1 MKRSRLFLAFVVAIS
16 LIAAPSFAA
25 VKAGAKCTKAGAT
38 STTGGKKYTCVKSG
52 SKLVWNKG
60 VAVKAAAKPNLNPV
74 FKPTTPSQP
83 VIPNPVDNTTCSK
96 VNEEV
101 TTSSGLFKCILRSDG
116 QLFWS
121 KSNPPPVLNEKCPK
135 LDQEIL
141 TSDGILKCQLRS
153 DGQLAWSSNKPAPVT
168 PTPTP
173 TPAPTREAQLPVEGT
188 SCSKIGAK
196 VVGNNGYMRCIWQG
210 GPTNDFLKNIIW
222 RYYPITKV
230 SSSKS
235 NNYTTTP
242 VEKEPCAVSGD
253 TFDIPGGILE
263 CRWINGG
270 KLQWIRIS
278 ATKSTFT
285 NAKSPV
291 SIEVCKLK
299 NRDSVADQSGRNS
312 GIYVGFP
319 AVNTDRHRMNLKG
332 ENEILIVP
340 IDFPDFQGGNE
351 VLAQLEY
358 DKKWMTDWYQY
369 FSNGQSKFNV
379 TTVDKWL
386 RMPKE
391 RSAYPSDAKTKDAFA
406 ADHGRRMAD
415 QAQPFINEI
424 TKLVDLRKFSTV
436 FFFYPDGEITFGDFI
451 IRNQWFK
458 AKEGDVQLNLFSW
471 GASLEGMETLK
482 WSYYIHETLHDFGIS
497 MHAPGNGWPMSIG
510 TNQSG
515 ISLALNPWEQFLFD
529 WLPADQIYC
538 DDIATLKST
547 TISLSPIE
555 REDRQTKMAVIKL
568 SPTRAIVVESH
579 GIDKW
584 SNFKFGDR
592 EFPPGFYSVMAYVVD
607 LDKNTAAPINYDA
620 SSRSNDEWAWAVWQ
634 KVEGARSNQ
643 FNLNVGDQKN
653 LADYVAVLG
662 DSFVIEG
669 VRIKFVGTG
678 DYETIEISKA

>member
-74 FKPTTPSQP
+74 FKPTTPTQP
-83 VIPNPVDNTTCSK
+83 ATVNPVENAVCTKVDEEIRTT
-96 VNEEV
+96 
-101 TTSSGLFKCILRSDG
+101 SGLFKCQLRSDG

-121 KSNPPPVLNEKCPK
+121 KSNPPPVINEKCPK

-141 TSDGILKCQLRS
+141 TSDGMLKCEQRS
-153 DGQLAWSSNKPAPVT
+153 DGQLVWGMKKQTPIAPAPT

-173 TPAPTREAQLPVEGT
+173 TPTVTLPLQDSQCT
-188 SCSKIGAK
+188 KIGEK
-196 VVGNNGYMRCIWQG
+196 VFGNNGYMKCIWSG
-210 GPTNDFLKNIIW
+210 GPTNDFLKNVVW
-222 RYYPITKV
+222 RFYPVIKV

-242 VEKEPCAVSGD
+242 VEKAPCAISGD
-253 TFDIPGGILE
+253 TYDVAGGILE

-270 KLQWIRIS
+270 KLQWIKIN
-278 ATKSTFT
+278 TVKSTFT

-291 SIEVCKLK
+291 SIDMCKLQ
-299 NRDSVADQSGRNS
+299 NSASVADRTGRNAS
-312 GIYVGFP
+312 GLVGFP
-319 AVNTDRHRMNLKG
+319 LVNTDRHRMNLKG
-332 ENEILIVP
+332 SNEVLIVP
-340 IDFPDFQGGNE
+340 IDFPDFPGGNE

-391 RSAYPSDAKTKDAFA
+391 RAAYPSDAKTKDAFA

-415 QAQPFINEI
+415 QAQPFIDEI
-424 TKLVDLRKFSTV
+424 TKVVDLRKFSTV
-436 FFFYPDGEITFGDFI
+436 YFFYPNGEITFVDFI
-451 IRNQWFK
+451 IRNQMFK
-458 AKEGDVQLNLFSW
+458 TKEGEVQLNLFSW
-471 GASLEGMETLK
+471 GKNLEGMETLK
-482 WSYYIHETLHDFGIS
+482 WSYYIHETMHDFGIS
-497 MHAPGNGWPMSIG
+497 MHAPGNGWPLSIG

-538 DDIATLKST
+538 DDFATLKNA
-547 TISLSPIE
+547 TISLSPVE
-555 REDRQTKMAVIKL
+555 REDRQTKMAVIRL
-568 SPTRAIVVESH
+568 TPTKAIVVESH

-584 SNFKFGDR
+584 SDFKFGDR
-592 EFPPGFYSVMAYVVD
+592 EFPPGFYSVMAYIVD
-607 LDKNTAAPINYDA
+607 LDKNAAPPINSDGT
-620 SSRSNDEWAWAVWQ
+620 SLGNDEWAWAVWQ
-634 KVEGARSNQ
+634 KPAGTRSNQ
-643 FNLNVGDQKN
+643 FNINVGDRKN

>member
-74 FKPTTPSQP
+74 FKPTTPTQP
-83 VIPNPVDNTTCSK
+83 ATVNPVENAVCTKVDEEIRTT
-96 VNEEV
+96 
-101 TTSSGLFKCILRSDG
+101 SGLFKCQLRSDG

-121 KSNPPPVLNEKCPK
+121 KSNPPPVINEKCPK

-141 TSDGILKCQLRS
+141 TSDGMLKCEQRS
-153 DGQLAWSSNKPAPVT
+153 DGQLVWGMKKQTPIAPAPT

-173 TPAPTREAQLPVEGT
+173 TPTVTLPLQDSQCT
-188 SCSKIGAK
+188 KIGEK
-196 VVGNNGYMRCIWQG
+196 VFGNNGYMKCIWSG
-210 GPTNDFLKNIIW
+210 GPTNDFLKNVVW
-222 RYYPITKV
+222 RFYPVTKV

-242 VEKEPCAVSGD
+242 VEKAPCAISGD
-253 TFDIPGGILE
+253 TYDVAGGILE

-270 KLQWIRIS
+270 KLQWIKIN
-278 ATKSTFT
+278 TVKSTFT

-291 SIEVCKLK
+291 SIDMCKLQ
-299 NRDSVADQSGRNS
+299 NSASVADRTGRNAS
-312 GIYVGFP
+312 GLVGFP
-319 AVNTDRHRMNLKG
+319 LVNTDRHRMNLKG
-332 ENEILIVP
+332 SNEVLIVP
-340 IDFPDFQGGNE
+340 IDFPDFPGGNE

-391 RSAYPSDAKTKDAFA
+391 RAAYPSDAKTKDAFA

-415 QAQPFINEI
+415 QAQPFIDEI
-424 TKLVDLRKFSTV
+424 TKVVDLRKFSTV
-436 FFFYPDGEITFGDFI
+436 YFFYPNGEITFVDFI
-451 IRNQWFK
+451 IRNQMFK
-458 AKEGDVQLNLFSW
+458 TKEGEVQLNLFSW
-471 GASLEGMETLK
+471 GKNLEGMETLK
-482 WSYYIHETLHDFGIS
+482 WSYYIHETMHDFGIS
-497 MHAPGNGWPMSIG
+497 MHAPGNGWPLSIG

-538 DDIATLKST
+538 DDFATLKNA
-547 TISLSPIE
+547 TISLSPVE
-555 REDRQTKMAVIKL
+555 REDRQTKMAVIRL
-568 SPTRAIVVESH
+568 TPTKAIVVESH

-584 SNFKFGDR
+584 SDFKFGDR
-592 EFPPGFYSVMAYVVD
+592 EFPPGFYSVMAYIVD
-607 LDKNTAAPINYDA
+607 LDKNAAPPINSDGT
-620 SSRSNDEWAWAVWQ
+620 SLGNDEWAWAVWQ
-634 KVEGARSNQ
+634 KPAGTRSNQ
-643 FNLNVGDQKN
+643 FNINVGDRKN